1 MPRYGSCGIRNTT
14 PAKFT
19 YLCPLIYVLFMP
31 FNEDS
36 RVKIPAILHLCRLGY
51 QYLPLASAKRDVNT
65 NIFTDIFTDNIQRL
79 NPGISSAE
87 TKSLLDKL
95 TLALDNED
103 VGRAFHE
110 MITSDS
116 RPTLIDFANFRNNSL
131 HVVTELTCANAGEEF
146 RPDIT
151 LLVNG
156 LPLVFIEVKKPNNPG
171 GIREEYRRIQYRFSN
186 KKFRRFI
193 NITQLMLFSNNMEYD
208 ELGTEPFQGAF
219 YATPAYGEVKFNF
232 FREEDPPAPNEAL
245 PPLSDETENAV
256 LRDNNLVSI
265 KQSAEFRTNKNPD
278 SPTNRL
284 CTSLLYPERLAFFL
298 RYALAYVKT
307 DKGLQKHV
315 MRYPQFFATRAIE
328 RKLDRGVKSGIIWHT
343 QGSGKTALAF
353 YNVKYL
359 THYFAAKGV
368 IPRFYF
374 IVDRIDLLN
383 QAAGEFKSRGLVV
396 HEISSR
402 EEFVR
407 DIKMTTAIHNSAG
420 KPEITVVNIQKFE
433 NDPDVVS
440 RKDYKIN
447 IQRVYFLDEVHRSY
461 NPRGSFLASLRES
474 DVNAIRIGLTG
485 TPLLKNEANSTD
497 LFGGYI
503 HKYYY
508 NASIA
513 DGYTLRLIR
522 EDIEIS
528 YALKL
533 KESLEKI
540 RVLRGSASRA
550 AAYADTGFV
559 KELLDYIVSDFELAR
574 ETLGDDSIGGMVVCD
589 SNEQAEEMER
599 VFNEKYAVPDTEP
612 VSMAAESKGLNYQKG
627 ENRVR
632 TAALIL
638 HDSGSKV
645 FRKSLVDEFIAGKVD
660 LLIVNKMLLTGFDA
674 PRLKRLYLTR
684 VIKAHNLLQALTRV
698 NRPYKKHQYGV
709 VVDFADIKREFDQTN
724 RDYFQELQSEL
735 GDEMVHYSS
744 LFKSEAEIEQE
755 ISRIKEV
762 MFLYDT
768 QDAENFSRQISE
780 IRDKKTV
787 LELTGAL
794 NGARDL
800 YNLIRLSGRYEMLEK
815 LDFSKIS
822 LLARA
827 AGNRLDAINA
837 MEALN
842 NKSEIGNLLDIA
854 LEEVIFSFKKIA
866 TEELVLADELKNTL
880 RKTREMLRSNFDPRD
895 PEFVSLKDELERI
908 FRAKDLTEVSSEEMK
923 ANMKELEHIHK
934 QAGELDRKNRLLK
947 AKYDNDAKYARLHKR
962 LMEKNPLTDSE
973 NKLFEALQS
982 LKKEVDAEIEKNAGM
997 LENENY
1003 VEKLILRLI
1012 VSELKT
1018 RHGLPLNTEQS
1029 KAINLMVVKEYLN
1042 EYHVRVA

>member
-1 MPRYGSCGIRNTT
+1 N
-14 PAKFT
+14 
-19 YLCPLIYVLFMP
+19 
-31 FNEDS
+31 
-36 RVKIPAILHLCRLGY
+36 
-51 QYLPLASAKRDVNT
+51 
-65 NIFTDIFTDNIQRL
+65 NIQRL

-87 TKSLLDKL
+87 VKSLLDKV
-95 TLALDNED
+95 TVALDNED

-110 MITSDS
+110 MITSDA
-116 RPTLIDFANFRNNSL
+116 RPALIDFNNFRNNSL
-131 HVVTELTCANAGEEF
+131 HVVTELTCAHNGEEF

-156 LPLVFIEVKKPNNPG
+156 MPLVFIEVKKPNNPG

-208 ELGTEPFQGAF
+208 ELANEPFQGAF

-232 FREEDPPAPNEAL
+232 FREEEPPDHDEVL
-245 PPLSDETENAV
+245 SPLSDETENNV

-284 CTSLLYPERLAFFL
+284 CTSLLRPERLAFFL
-298 RYALAYVKT
+298 RYALVYVKT

-315 MRYPQFFATRAIE
+315 MRYPQFFATLAIE
-328 RKLDRGVKSGIIWHT
+328 KKLDSGVKSGIIWHT

-383 QAAGEFKSRGLVV
+383 QAASEFKSRGLVV

-402 EEFVR
+402 EDFVR
-407 DIKMTTAIHNSAG
+407 DIKMTTAIHNSSG
-420 KPEITVVNIQKFE
+420 KPEITVVNIHKFE
-433 NDPDVVS
+433 NDPDVMN
-440 RKDYKIN
+440 RNDYKVHV
-447 IQRVYFLDEVHRSY
+447 QRVYFLDEVHRSY

-474 DVNAIRIGLTG
+474 DVNAVRIGLTG
-485 TPLLKNEANSTD
+485 TPLLREDAASTK

-528 YALKL
+528 YAIKL

-540 RVLRGSASRA
+540 RVLRGSANRA
-550 AAYADTGFV
+550 EMYADRGFV
-559 KELLDYIVSDFELAR
+559 KELLDYIVADFEQSR
-574 ETLGDDSIGGMVVCD
+574 ITLRDYTIGGMVVCD
-589 SNEQAEEMER
+589 SNEQAEVMES
-599 VFNEKYAVPDTEP
+599 VFNEKYAVRDSEP
-612 VSMAAESKGLNYQKG
+612 VSMAAEPEDWHYPEGK
-627 ENRVR
+627 NRVR

-638 HDSGSKV
+638 HDAGSKGY
-645 FRKSLVDEFIAGKVD
+645 RKSLVDEFIAGKID
-660 LLIVNKMLLTGFDA
+660 LLFVNKMLLTGFDA
-674 PRLKRLYLTR
+674 PRLKKLYLTR

-698 NRPYKKHQYGV
+698 NRPYRNHQYGV

-724 RDYFQELQSEL
+724 RDYFRELQSEL

-744 LFKSEAEIEQE
+744 LFKSEEEINQE
-755 ISRIKEV
+755 INQIKKV
-762 MFLYDT
+762 LFLYDM
-768 QDAENFSRQISE
+768 QDAEVFSRQISE

-787 LELTGAL
+787 LELTSAL

-815 LDFSKIS
+815 LDFRKIS
-822 LLARA
+822 ALART
-827 AGNRLDAINA
+827 AGHRLDAINA

-842 NKSEIGNLLDIA
+842 NRTEIGNLLDIA
-854 LEEVIFSFKKIA
+854 LEEVIFSFKKLGS
-866 TEELVLADELKNTL
+866 EELVLADELKNTL
-880 RKTREMLRSNFDPRD
+880 RKTREVLRTNFDPHD
-895 PEFVSLKDELERI
+895 PEFVSLKDELERL
-908 FRAKDLTEVSSEEMK
+908 FRSKNLTEVSGEEMK
-923 ANMKELEHIHK
+923 ANMKELGHIHDR
-934 QAGELDRKNRLLK
+934 ANELDRKNRLLK
-947 AKYDNDAKYARLHKR
+947 AKYDNDAKYVRLHKR
-962 LMEKNPLTDSE
+962 LMEKNPLTDTE
-973 NKLFEALQS
+973 NKLFEALKS

-1042 EYHVRVA
+1042 EYHGRVA